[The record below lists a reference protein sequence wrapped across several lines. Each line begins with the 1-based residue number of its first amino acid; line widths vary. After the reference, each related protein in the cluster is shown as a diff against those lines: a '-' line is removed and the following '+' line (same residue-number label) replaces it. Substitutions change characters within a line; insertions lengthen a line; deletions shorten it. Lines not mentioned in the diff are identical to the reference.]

1 MISVEERSIQALKK
15 AVEERKQV
23 LYISSHPLLI
33 HQRRRQLLEITA
45 GYTGIRW
52 ATLNQFTE
60 QILQACG
67 VAYVRIDQATRE
79 DLVESMMLRL
89 EAQGKLFLLKN
100 GLRFAGMNKSVA
112 LWIEDLEKR
121 SGEEW
126 IPFLKTV
133 DEPVLQELNT
143 VYEAYIAQ
151 TRLKE
156 FPYKETEQVYHIAD
170 NLFKEEEAARNLLA
184 DVVVVEGYFP
194 HTEGVT
200 QLLETIRGLAS
211 ELVWIPPVSV
221 DFSLANKRKLRFLVG
236 TTMNDEARV
245 VVDDLMG
252 RLEEGVPE
260 DEIVVAAPDH
270 LYIQAVKRELRAQGL
285 LIQAERTSSLLE
297 LPVTKRILSLLQLRK
312 NNWNRAYLLTCTKLY
327 ASLMGLSDAEVAW
340 GRAIITESGVME
352 GCSNWLTLFR
362 GYEARSRS
370 RLEHLQ
376 GEGDTE
382 QVVWRLASAKKWIR
396 FLCNLERWLQSIPMA
411 ATWERF
417 LEQALLIVDMDQK
430 KAMKSQA
437 KAQHWAEFEA
447 VRSCLR
453 TRLEIAM
460 TFATANDRMIS
471 LDRFVNWFRER
482 FSSSLLSV
490 ERVENGIR
498 VCLPEE
504 MYGTT
509 FAHVYLLGL
518 VEDVWPRA
526 FHPHW
531 IWDLCQRNS
540 VGTNVK
546 GPSAG
551 EQEQYDHRF
560 FQWAALAGRKEI
572 IFSYPLRGERGRST
586 VVSRY
591 MRDLLKEVD
600 RQQLYKQKI
609 TAPTDAHK
617 SSSNRGNDSL
627 RLPQFFDPEIPIS
640 VTGIDL
646 YAKCAFRYFAG
657 RVLSVGES
665 LVRKE
670 GLLPSDIGSIMHQV
684 LRKLIGE
691 SIHSPQDLTAKTEAL
706 LAEELENYE
715 RRYGFAGPKWEGQRR
730 ILKREL
736 YEFVLT
742 EVDGFLHKERG
753 EQIAEWGFGR
763 LHAEKMDVSSNPE
776 PLVLQNDSCQVRVTG
791 MVDRIDR
798 SSEGFSVV
806 DYKLSTSPT
815 RRDIEQG
822 LDLQM
827 ALYMIAYSTHSE
839 NKSVPLGGRFAV
851 LRDPGKGGGIEF
863 DSKEGFETFQ
873 KQVMNLIF
881 ELADRMAE
889 GDVMPRPRDIS
900 ECKTCSYRGVC
911 RRDEYKQGGSKR
923 E

>member
-15 AVEERKQV
+15 AVEEQKQV
-23 LYISSHPLLI
+23 LYITSHPLLI
-33 HQRRRQLLEITA
+33 HQRKRQLLQITA

-52 ATLNQFTE
+52 ATFNQITE

-67 VAYVRIDQATRE
+67 VAYVRIDQPIRE
-79 DLVESMMLRL
+79 DLAESMMLRL
-89 EAQGKLFLLKN
+89 EAQGKLSHLKN

-126 IPFLKTV
+126 PTFLKTV
-133 DEPVLQELNT
+133 DEPILQELYKI
-143 VYEAYIAQ
+143 YEAYVAQ

-156 FPYKETEQVYHIAD
+156 FPYKETEQVFHIAD
-170 NLFKEEEAARNLLA
+170 KLLKEVEVARNLLA

-194 HTEGVT
+194 HTEGAT
-200 QLLETIRGLAS
+200 QLLETITGLAP
-211 ELVWIPPVSV
+211 ELVWIPPVSA
-221 DFSLANKRKLRFLVG
+221 DFPLANNRKPRLLVG
-236 TTMNDEARV
+236 TTMNDEVRV
-245 VVDDLMG
+245 VVGDLMD
-252 RLEEGVPE
+252 RLEEEVPE
-260 DEIVVAAPDH
+260 DEIVVVAPDH
-270 LYIQAVKRELRAQGL
+270 SYIQAVKRELRAQGI
-285 LIQAERTSSLLE
+285 LIQGERTTSLLE
-297 LPVTKRILSLLQLRK
+297 LPLSKRILSLLQLQK

-327 ASLMGLSDAEVAW
+327 ASLAGLSDAEVAW

-352 GCSNWLTLFR
+352 GCSSWLTLFR
-362 GYEARSRS
+362 GYEARSRL

-376 GEGDTE
+376 GEGNTE
-382 QVVWRLASAKKWIR
+382 QVEWRLASAKKWIR
-396 FLCNLERWLQSIPMA
+396 FLCSLERWLQSIPMA

-417 LEQALLIVDMDQK
+417 LEQVLLIVEMDQK
-430 KAMKSQA
+430 KAIKSQA
-437 KAQHWAEFEA
+437 KAQHWAEYEA

-453 TRLEIAM
+453 TRHEIAM
-460 TFATANDRMIS
+460 TFATVNDRMIS

-482 FSSSLLSV
+482 FSSTLLSV

-509 FAHVYLLGL
+509 FNHVYLLGL

-531 IWDLCQRNS
+531 IWDLCQRKL
-540 VGTNVK
+540 VGTNIK
-546 GPSAG
+546 GPSAS
-551 EQEQYDHRF
+551 EQEQDDHRF

-572 IFSYPLRGERGRST
+572 IFSNPLRGERGRST

-591 MRDLLKEVD
+591 MRDRLKEVD
-600 RQQLYKQKI
+600 RQQLYTQKI
-609 TAPTDAHK
+609 TNPTDAHK
-617 SSSNRGNDSL
+617 RSNNRGNDSL
-627 RLPQFFDPEIPIS
+627 PVPQFFDPEVPIS
-640 VTGIDL
+640 VTGFDI
-646 YAKCAFRYFAG
+646 YAKCAFKYFAG

-665 LVRKE
+665 WVRKE

-684 LRKLIGE
+684 LRKLIGG
-691 SIHSPQDLTAKTEAL
+691 SILSPQELMAKTEAL
-706 LAEELENYE
+706 LDKELENYE
-715 RRYGFAGPKWEGQRR
+715 RRHGFVGPKWEGQRR
-730 ILKREL
+730 IIKRDL
-736 YEFVLT
+736 LEFVLT
-742 EVDGFLHKERG
+742 EADDFVRKEGG
-753 EQIAEWGFGR
+753 EKIAEWGFGR
-763 LHAEKMDVSSNPE
+763 IHAEKMDVSSNPE
-776 PLVLQNDSCQVRVTG
+776 PLVLQKDSRQVRVTG

-798 SSEGFSVV
+798 SREGFSVV

-827 ALYMIAYSTHSE
+827 ALYMMAYSSLSQD
-839 NKSVPLGGRFAV
+839 KGVPLGGRFAV

-873 KQVMNLIF
+873 KQVTNFVF
-881 ELADRMAE
+881 ELVDSMAE
-889 GDVMPRPRDIS
+889 GDVSPRPRDIS
-900 ECKTCSYRGVC
+900 DCKNCSYRGVC
-911 RRDEYKQGGSKR
+911 RRDEYREGGSKC